1 MPSDFQRKFSEQL
14 QSGLRSLAERDQRR
28 TLAEISGVNLC
39 SNDYLGLAQSAALRE
54 AVVDA
59 VANSRRIGGTGSR
72 LLSGHAAVWDDLE
85 NEFANFFGTEAALYF
100 GSGYAANIGLLTSL
114 AGRNDIIFS
123 DALNHASLIDGIRL
137 SGAQKHIYPHVDLN
151 TLESALRQ
159 HQGHRGRKLIVTE
172 TVFSM
177 DGDVAPLR
185 EILALAERYGAGVI
199 LDEAHATAVH
209 GPGGRGISAK
219 YHDAN
224 NIVAVVHTCSKALAS
239 AGAFV
244 CGSTAL
250 KNHLINHARSFLFT
264 TALPPYMAA
273 QVRAALHLAQGMVTE
288 RNALQENSRQFSATL
303 RTQGWDT
310 ALSSTQ
316 IIPVIVG
323 ANEDALGAADFLQQQ
338 GFAVRAIRPPTV
350 APGSARLRFSLT
362 AAITPGHLAKLT
374 QSLQLWRS
382 SQQPTG
388 RRGSRH
394 QLMRH
399 HFFVTGTDTGV
410 GKTTLSALLCAALD
424 AVYWKPI
431 QTGTLEG
438 SDRSTVMRLAGI
450 GNDRTLD
457 EVYQFVPP
465 VSPDLA
471 ARWAGVEIDLA
482 RINLP
487 TSLMN
492 DWLVVEGVGG
502 VLVPINPKQFV
513 LDLMAKFKL
522 PVILAARSSLGTIN
536 HTLLTLAALHAAE
549 LPVHGVV
556 LIGDQN
562 RENRET
568 IERFGHVRVIG
579 EIPRLPNLHRTA
591 LMQVFLNHFD
601 RAAFSQ

>member
-28 TLAEISGVNLC
+28 ALAEISGVNLC

-85 NEFANFFGTEAALYF
+85 NEFADFFGTEAALYF

-114 AGRNDIIFS
+114 TGRNDIIFS

-159 HQGHRGRKLIVTE
+159 YQGHRGRKLIVTE

-177 DGDVAPLR
+177 DGDIAPLR

-209 GPGGRGISAK
+209 GPGGRGISAS
-219 YHDAN
+219 YSCASDDRGASN

-273 QVRAALHLAQGMVTE
+273 QVRAALHLAQGMDTE
-288 RNALQENSRQFSATL
+288 RDALQQNSRQLSATL

-310 ALSSTQ
+310 ASSSTQ

-323 ANEDALGAADFLQQQ
+323 ANEDAIAAADFLQQQ

-350 APGSARLRFSLT
+350 APGSARLRLSLT
-362 AAITPGHLAKLT
+362 TAITPGHLARLT
-374 QSLQLWRS
+374 EFLQLWRS
-382 SQQPTG
+382 SQQRP
-388 RRGSRH
+388 
-394 QLMRH
+394 
-399 HFFVTGTDTGV
+399 VAVGV
-410 GKTTLSALLCAALD
+410 ATNS
-424 AVYWKPI
+424 
-431 QTGTLEG
+431 
-438 SDRSTVMRLAGI
+438 
-450 GNDRTLD
+450 
-457 EVYQFVPP
+457 
-465 VSPDLA
+465 
-471 ARWAGVEIDLA
+471 
-482 RINLP
+482 
-487 TSLMN
+487 
-492 DWLVVEGVGG
+492 
-502 VLVPINPKQFV
+502 
-513 LDLMAKFKL
+513 
-522 PVILAARSSLGTIN
+522 
-536 HTLLTLAALHAAE
+536 
-549 LPVHGVV
+549 
-556 LIGDQN
+556 
-562 RENRET
+562 
-568 IERFGHVRVIG
+568 
-579 EIPRLPNLHRTA
+579 
-591 LMQVFLNHFD
+591 
-601 RAAFSQ
+601 